1 MSSDAQATGRT
12 TIFQRIFD
20 GVDEEALQ
28 LLRAVAEKRTYPP
41 GTVLCNQ
48 GAIEHVFYVV
58 EDGRVAITQQLEDG
72 QERLLSVRG
81 PGEFFGELGLLDAAA
96 RMANCT
102 TLTETTVLE
111 LTEELFDRLLATSPV
126 IAYALIHRVL
136 SLLRETD
143 RRSIDELVQKNREL
157 HEAFEG
163 LKAAQSELVE
173 KGRLDH
179 ELEIAANVQR
189 TLLPASLPCIP
200 HYELAAYLRPARQV
214 GGDFYDAVLLEDDHL
229 GLLLADVAD
238 KSVQAALIMA
248 VARTLFKVEAH
259 RSLRPADV
267 ALAVHRGMLAVAPAA
282 DMFVTAFYGVL
293 HGPTGRLD
301 YVIAGHERPLL
312 VRPGT
317 GVHTLPG
324 RGRFLGMLEGLALD
338 QNAIDLLPGDK
349 LVIFSD
355 GVPDMVDPEGQ
366 HFGAERLQAFLER
379 HGHLE
384 IEKLVLRLTKE
395 LAIWCGEMAPFD
407 DVTIL
412 ALEALKS

>member
-1 MSSDAQATGRT
+1 
-12 TIFQRIFD
+12 
-20 GVDEEALQ
+20 
-28 LLRAVAEKRTYPP
+28 
-41 GTVLCNQ
+41 
-48 GAIEHVFYVV
+48 
-58 EDGRVAITQQLEDG
+58 
-72 QERLLSVRG
+72 
-81 PGEFFGELGLLDAAA
+81 
-96 RMANCT
+96 
-102 TLTETTVLE
+102 
-111 LTEELFDRLLATSPV
+111 
-126 IAYALIHRVL
+126 
-136 SLLRETD
+136 
-143 RRSIDELVQKNREL
+143 VQKNREL